1 MYIDYIILGVI
12 SVAVVVWAYT
22 RLPGDDDDSDG
33 GQVVSAPSGT
43 DDPSPVS
50 AGPTEPSGATPSSS
64 GPAGNGPS
72 GDGASGGGTSPG
84 RSPDTRQPDVEPAE
98 PASV

>member
-12 SVAVVVWAYT
+12 SIAVVVWAYT

-33 GQVVSAPSGT
+33 GQVVSTPTGS
-43 DDPSPVS
+43 DDPTPVS
-50 AGPTEPSGATPSSS
+50 AGPTEPSGDGA
-64 GPAGNGPS
+64 S
-72 GDGASGGGTSPG
+72 GDGASGDGTSPG